1 MGPGGPAL
9 RVVTLFVLFTYA
21 SPACAQ
27 NNPDYPLIHKDAS
40 EISVRFTEAFML
52 LHTALLSTAAFRYGL
67 VLSDPFGK
75 GLGRGTLEYT
85 IDWLPAVVLTKLST
99 VYCAGIA
106 PLGVRWNVL
115 LKPRLRPYGEV
126 VLGGVLCTADIPP
139 SDINIGFTVNGG
151 AGLSLFTRGNQM
163 LTAGLDYSH
172 LSDAYLGHRNPNYNG
187 FAFVV
192 EYHWLKRH

>member
-1 MGPGGPAL
+1 
-9 RVVTLFVLFTYA
+9 
-21 SPACAQ
+21 
-27 NNPDYPLIHKDAS
+27 
-40 EISVRFTEAFML
+40 
-52 LHTALLSTAAFRYGL
+52 

-85 IDWLPAVVLTKLST
+85 IDWLPAVVLTKPST
-99 VYCAGIA
+99 FYCAGIA

-126 VLGGVLCTADIPP
+126 VLGGVLCTANILS

-151 AGLSLFTRGNQM
+151 AGLSLFTRGDQM
-163 LTAGLDYSH
+163 LTAGLNYSH
-172 LSDAYLGHRNPNYNG
+172 LSNAYLGHHNPNYNG

-192 EYHWLKRH
+192 EYHWLKRL